1 MRRTRRRQKSYP
13 RRMKL
18 HWSPRSPYV
27 RKVMMVAHETGLVDR
42 LELVRSV
49 VAMSKPNH
57 DVLRDNPLGR
67 IPTLVTDDGTI
78 LFDSIVICEYLD
90 SLHAG
95 PKLFPPSG
103 PPRWKALRW
112 HALGDGMLD
121 TLIIFRNEREQPPAQ
136 RNEDW
141 LANFALKIT
150 TSLDA
155 IEREA
160 DEVEAAPYGIGHV
173 GLACALGYLDF
184 RFEELGWRNGRL
196 RAAAWFGK
204 VAQRPSVKL
213 TTPAQE

>member
-1 MRRTRRRQKSYP
+1 
-13 RRMKL
+13 MKL

-27 RKVMMVAHETGLVDR
+27 RKVMMVAHETGLADR

-49 VAMSKPNH
+49 VAMSKPNR
-57 DVLRDNPLGR
+57 DVLHDNPPGR
-67 IPTLVTDDGTI
+67 IPTLVTDDGAI
-78 LFDSIVICEYLD
+78 LFDSVVICEYLD

-103 PPRWKALRW
+103 RGRWQALRW

-121 TLIIFRNEREQPPAQ
+121 TLIIFRNERDQPAAQ
-136 RNEDW
+136 QNPDW

-160 DEVEAAPYGIGHV
+160 GEIDATPFGIGHV

-184 RFEELGWRNGRL
+184 RFEDLGWRNGRP
-196 RAAAWFGK
+196 RAAAWFEK

-213 TTPAQE
+213 STPAQE

>member
-1 MRRTRRRQKSYP
+1 
-13 RRMKL
+13 
-18 HWSPRSPYV
+18 V
-27 RKVMMVAHETGLVDR
+27 RKVMMVAHETGLADR

-90 SLHAG
+90 SLHGG
-95 PKLFPPSG
+95 PKLFPPPG
-103 PPRWKALRW
+103 PARWKALRW

-121 TLIIFRNEREQPPAQ
+121 TLIIFRNEREQSPAQ
-136 RNEDW
+136 RNADW

-155 IEREA
+155 IERETA
-160 DEVEAAPYGIGHV
+160 EVEAAPFGIGHV

-184 RFEELGWRNGRL
+184 RFEDLGWRNGHP

-204 VAQRPSVKL
+204 VALRPSVKL

>member
-1 MRRTRRRQKSYP
+1 
-13 RRMKL
+13 MKL
-18 HWSPRSPYV
+18 RWSPRSPYV
-27 RKVMMVAHETGLVDR
+27 RKVMMFAHETGLADR

-67 IPTLVTDDGTI
+67 IPTLATDDGTI

-103 PPRWKALRW
+103 PGRWQALRW

-136 RNEDW
+136 QNPDW
-141 LANFALKIT
+141 LANFGLKIT

-155 IEREA
+155 IERETGEL
-160 DEVEAAPYGIGHV
+160 DGSPFGIGHV
-173 GLACALGYLDF
+173 ALACALGYLDF
-184 RFEELGWRNGRL
+184 RFADLGWRHGHP
-196 RAAAWFGK
+196 RAAGWYET
-204 VAQRPSVKL
+204 VSQRPSVKL
-213 TTPAQE
+213 TTPVQE

>member
-1 MRRTRRRQKSYP
+1 
-13 RRMKL
+13 MKL

-27 RKVMMVAHETGLVDR
+27 RKVMMVAHETGLAGR

-49 VAMSKPNH
+49 VAMSKPNR

-103 PPRWKALRW
+103 PGRWQALRW

-136 RNEDW
+136 QNPDW

-160 DEVEAAPYGIGHV
+160 RRARRGAVRDRPPRARVRARLSRLPV
-173 GLACALGYLDF
+173 RRPRLAERPSARRRVVREG
-184 RFEELGWRNGRL
+184 G
-196 RAAAWFGK
+196 AAAVGEGDHARAGVGREAPWRL
-204 VAQRPSVKL
+204 ATSS
-213 TTPAQE
+213 